1 MIETQGGLIP
11 LICHLFLIAFTGF
24 FGLSCLFNGKKLS
37 QNFGFRDDQEQV
49 AVAFRPLGFAFTTFS
64 LVLIAQL
71 FQFVITSSFEIY
83 STLLLF
89 FIFGFVGNLLNYFKI
104 WNMFGVETDVKSI
117 ILPLVPIAVILIRC
131 LTSTLY

>member
-1 MIETQGGLIP
+1 M
-11 LICHLFLIAFTGF
+11 
-24 FGLSCLFNGKKLS
+24 FNGKKLS

-83 STLLLF
+83 TILLVF

>member
-71 FQFVITSSFEIY
+71 LQFVITSSFEIY
-83 STLLLF
+83 TILLLF
-89 FIFGFVGNLLNYFKI
+89 LYLVLSVIFLTILR
-104 WNMFGVETDVKSI
+104 FGI
-117 ILPLVPIAVILIRC
+117 C
-131 LTSTLY
+131 LELRPMLKVSFCR

>member
-49 AVAFRPLGFAFTTFS
+49 AVAFRPLGFAFTAFS
-64 LVLIAQL
+64 LVLIA
-71 FQFVITSSFEIY
+71 
-83 STLLLF
+83 
-89 FIFGFVGNLLNYFKI
+89 
-104 WNMFGVETDVKSI
+104 
-117 ILPLVPIAVILIRC
+117 
-131 LTSTLY
+131 

>member
-83 STLLLF
+83 TMLFLF
-89 FIFGFVGNLLNYFKI
+89 FY
-104 WNMFGVETDVKSI
+104 
-117 ILPLVPIAVILIRC
+117 LVLSVIC
-131 LTSTLY
+131 LTILRFGICLELRPMLKVSFCR